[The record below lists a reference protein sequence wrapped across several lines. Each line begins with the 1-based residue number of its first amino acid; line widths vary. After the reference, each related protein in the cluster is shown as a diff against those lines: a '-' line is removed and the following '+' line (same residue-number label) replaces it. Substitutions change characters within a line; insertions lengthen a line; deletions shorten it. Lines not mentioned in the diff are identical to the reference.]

1 MSILGDRQIT
11 IPSPYVDSVLAM
23 IEQHLVE
30 LSATIEDD
38 NESNPTRRE
47 MAAFR
52 HMAQQLGYDFKFVT
66 NANGFFSVSRIAL
79 QSKR

>member
-11 IPSPYVDSVLAM
+11 IPSHYVESVLAM

-38 NESNPTRRE
+38 NESNPARRE

-52 HMAQQLGYDFKFVT
+52 HMAQQLGYDFKIVT
-66 NANGFFSVSRIAL
+66 NAKGFFSVSRIAL

>member
-1 MSILGDRQIT
+1 MSILCDRQIT
-11 IPSPYVDSVLAM
+11 IPSHYVESVLAM

-30 LSATIEDD
+30 LAATIENDD
-38 NESNPTRRE
+38 KNNPARRE

-52 HMAQQLGYDFKFVT
+52 HMAQQLGYDFKIDIK
-66 NANGFFSVSRIAL
+66 ANNFFSVSRIAL

>member
-1 MSILGDRQIT
+1 MSTLGDRQIT
-11 IPSPYVDSVLAM
+11 IPSHYVDSVLAM

-30 LSATIEDD
+30 LSATIDVD
-38 NESNPTRRE
+38 NESNPARRE

-52 HMAQQLGYDFKFVT
+52 HMAQQLGYDFKIDIK
-66 NANGFFSVSRIAL
+66 ANGFFSVSRIAL